1 MKKVF
6 IFGLAILSFSSLLT
20 QSSSGQG
27 VASKPFL
34 FTSNGFN
41 SIYLDQNGY
50 NPVFSSFSGNPATS
64 NPAGFSNDE
73 KIHIWGKWAKN
84 SEIKNAWF
92 GMGCRQLKPEI
103 PSGIGVSIPVLG
115 LSVTAGFTRS
125 INYTLYSEDIS
136 RTSPDDP
143 NGSGSTFD
151 YYDDARLDI
160 YSFTVSGNLMLSKVD
175 FSKLA
180 YGFTVKYGKLKVK
193 SAIDKEVYDSKDD
206 IISFAFGAI
215 YSANPEFAEK
225 LRVGIFCETKESYS
239 GTGFYKPNVNG
250 GYLPAKFSSILI
262 SGPIK
267 FEANLPTRVHF
278 GTEITYQSG
287 IQTLFQGSLL
297 MWETAG
303 FLAKNQTELSGS
315 VVYPVFESV
324 KVSGGLLWDSWYTN
338 KDSGIS
344 LKNSDFR
351 SIFLTTGI
359 HAGFNGFLIDLALA
373 NNHLLSGKYRKQ
385 TILTAGVGYEF

>member
-1 MKKVF
+1 MKKIF
-6 IFGLAILSFSSLLT
+6 IFGLTLFCFSSILT
-20 QSSSGQG
+20 QYSSGQG

-64 NPAGFSNDE
+64 NPAGFSSDE

-92 GMGCRQLKPEI
+92 GMGYRQLKPAF
-103 PSGIGVSIPVLG
+103 PSGIGVSIPFYG
-115 LSVTAGFTRS
+115 LSFTAGYSRP
-125 INYTLYSEDIS
+125 INYTLYSEGIS

-143 NGSGSTFD
+143 EGPGNTFD

-160 YSFTVSGNLMLSKVD
+160 YSFTVSGNLLLSKVD

-180 YGFTVKYGKLKVK
+180 YGFTVKYGKLKVT
-193 SAIDKEVYDSKDD
+193 SAIDKEVYDSKDEN
-206 IISFAFGAI
+206 ISFAFGVI
-215 YSANPEFAEK
+215 YSASPDFAEK
-225 LRVGIFCETKESYS
+225 LRVGLFCETKESYS

-250 GYLPAKFSSILI
+250 GYLPANFSTILI

-267 FEANLPTRVHF
+267 FEVNLPTRVHL

-287 IQTLFQGSLL
+287 IQALFQGSLL

-344 LKNSDFR
+344 LNNSDFR

-373 NNHLLSGKYRKQ
+373 DNHLLSGKYRKQ